1 MEVLMATR
9 KVAKKALKPVMRKKA
24 APAKKKT
31 IAKKAPRY
39 ACSVCGLV
47 VGVHRACGLGYAH
60 VHKLICCGKVMK
72 KK

>member
-1 MEVLMATR
+1 MATK
-9 KVAKKALKPVMRKKA
+9 KVVKKAKKVTKPAMKKKA

-31 IAKKAPRY
+31 IAKKIPRY
-39 ACSVCGLV
+39 ACSVCGMV
-47 VGVHRACGLGYAH
+47 VGVEKSCGIGYAH

>member
-1 MEVLMATR
+1 MAT
-9 KVAKKALKPVMRKKA
+9 KKVVKKIKKVTKPVAKKKV
-24 APAKKKT
+24 APIVKKT

-47 VGVHRACGLGYAH
+47 VEVEKACGVGNAH

>member
-1 MEVLMATR
+1 MATK
-9 KVAKKALKPVMRKKA
+9 KVKKTVKPTVRKKG